1 MSMFSDASETPI
13 ADTMPVMVLGGATLF
28 PNTLLPLF
36 IFEPRY
42 RAMLESALETDRLIA
57 IAQPEDDSEKRLRD
71 VAGVG
76 LIRACVQNKDG
87 TSHLVLQGVQRVRF
101 CEWQQLKPFRIAS
114 VEVLRSIPIGKMTG
128 ADLLTELLGIVTKLK
143 ISGMALPDQFEE
155 QLAAIDSVDIVTDIA
170 CATLVVDPL
179 KRQALLEELD
189 SFKRLE
195 FLVSILRSQ
204 AR

>member
-1 MSMFSDASETPI
+1 MSMFFDASETPI

-36 IFEPRY
+36 IFETRY
-42 RAMLESALETDRLIA
+42 RSMLKCALETDRLIA
-57 IAQPEDDSEKRLRD
+57 IAQPEDDSEKRLRN
-71 VAGVG
+71 VGGVG

-101 CEWQQLKPFRIAS
+101 SDWDQLKPFRIAK
-114 VEVLRSIPIGKMTG
+114 VEALRSIPIAKTTG
-128 ADLLTELLGIVTKLK
+128 SDLLTELLGIVTRLK
-143 ISGMALPDQFEE
+143 MSGVALPDQFEE

-170 CATLVVDPL
+170 CATLVSDPL
-179 KRQALLEELD
+179 RRQALLEELD

-204 AR
+204 SR

>member
-1 MSMFSDASETPI
+1 MSMFYEAGETPI
-13 ADTMPVMVLGGATLF
+13 TDTMPVMVLGGATLF

-42 RAMLESALETDRLIA
+42 RAMLKCALETERLIA
-57 IAQPEDDSEKRLRD
+57 IAQPEDDSEKRLRN
-71 VAGVG
+71 VGGVG

-101 CEWQQLKPFRIAS
+101 SEWQQLKPFRIAK
-114 VEVLRSIPIGKMTG
+114 VELLRSISIQKTTG
-128 ADLLTELLGIVTKLK
+128 ADLLTELLGIVARLK
-143 ISGMALPDQFEE
+143 ISSIALPDQFEA

-170 CATLVVDPL
+170 CATLVSDPL

-204 AR
+204 GR

>member
-1 MSMFSDASETPI
+1 MSMFSDASETPV
-13 ADTMPVMVLGGATLF
+13 ADRLPVMVLGGATLF

-42 RAMLESALETDRLIA
+42 RAMLTCALETDRLIA
-57 IAQPEDDSEKRLRD
+57 IAQPEDDSEKRLRN

-101 CEWQQLKPFRIAS
+101 SDWEQLKPFRIAK
-114 VEVLRSIPIGKMTG
+114 VEVLRSIPIGETTG
-128 ADLLTELLGIVTKLK
+128 TDLLAELLSIITQLKMSGI
-143 ISGMALPDQFEE
+143 ALPDQFGE

-170 CATLVVDPL
+170 CATLVSDPL

-189 SFKRLE
+189 SFKRLQ
-195 FLVSILRSQ
+195 FLLSILRSQ
-204 AR
+204 SR